1 MLLTMS
7 RTHCRK
13 QWGQTAQRFANTSKI
28 EMPLESG
35 QPDQGKCRHL
45 RAAAT
50 FVKLPLR
57 RMMDVVT
64 GSRNVPESTVVHMPR
79 QAAATSDECINGRY
93 RLGNIFGD
101 FKFAVEQVMLKKK
114 KKNPSQTKTKL
125 KP

>member
-1 MLLTMS
+1 MLCLKTTYSIRWNLSKNKMLLTTS

-13 QWGQTAQRFANTSKI
+13 QWGQTAQRFASTSKI

-35 QPDQGKCRHL
+35 QPDQGNCRHL

-64 GSRNVPESTVVHMPR
+64 GSRNMSESTSHFARMPR
-79 QAAATSDECINGRY
+79 QAAATSDECINGRRY
-93 RLGNIFGD
+93 RLGNIFCD
-101 FKFAVEQVMLKKK
+101 F
-114 KKNPSQTKTKL
+114 
-125 KP
+125 